1 MSRPKRTPADTGF
14 AYTCPSGCCSVVV
27 VLGAG
32 RGSPWK
38 VTVDGTPTTTTALR
52 DAMRM
57 SSVASAMYRLQRRDC
72 VKRPT
77 ERAPDRVDER
87 ASISVSE
94 VAAKF
99 LRLRWAA

>member
-1 MSRPKRTPADTGF
+1 MSRRNRTPADTGF
-14 AYTCPSGCCSVVV
+14 SYTCPSGCCSVVV

-38 VTVDGTPTTTTALR
+38 ITVDGQPTTSTALR

-57 SSVASAMYRLQRRDC
+57 RSVASALHRMQHRDC

-77 ERAPDRVDER
+77 ERPVDRVEER
-87 ASISVSE
+87 AAMSVSE